1 MDEEF
6 LLKEIKKFYKKNIQ
20 MKSCSKGTN
29 KLRNLLCLFANEY
42 PLQGSIKNQK
52 LVLLKK
58 EIGKGSYGAVYEST
72 DFQGI
77 PIVTKT
83 FFNKENTY
91 NIIEVFV
98 SFVLL
103 NKILLLNPKLC
114 KNLVPTYG
122 IFCCTHKYE
131 NKKLKS
137 ICDSDGPKFY
147 HMVQKRI
154 DGKPFHDILNSNIT
168 LSNIQKIVK
177 AIFSTLYEL
186 NEYYYISHNDL
197 HSGNILIDKDFNP
210 YLIDFGFA
218 SFKIGSHYYYSN
230 NDEYNIKTYSGK
242 DMKSGIR
249 DFLNVTRSIIK
260 RSKDK
265 DIIEYTKGIEKK
277 VLDQLLETP
286 ISKFHKSKYRNYQ
299 YIYQTLQMIESSLSQ
314 EDREIVHSHNLK
326 TLKRITYRY
335 ILDII

>member
-6 LLKEIKKFYKKNIQ
+6 LLKEIKKFYKKNVQ
-20 MKSCSKGTN
+20 MKSCSKATN
-29 KLRNLLCLFANEY
+29 KLRNLLCLFAKEY
-42 PLQGSIKNQK
+42 PLQGSIKNKQ
-52 LVLLKK
+52 LVLL
-58 EIGKGSYGAVYEST
+58 EEQIGKGAYGAVYEST

-83 FFNKENTY
+83 FFNKENRY
-91 NIIEVFV
+91 NIVEIFV

-103 NKILLLNPKLC
+103 NTILLLNPKLC
-114 KNLVPTYG
+114 NNLVPTYG
-122 IFCCTHKYE
+122 IFCCTHNYE

-154 DGKPFHDILNSNIT
+154 DGKPFYDILYTNIT
-168 LSNIQKIVK
+168 VSNIQTILKG
-177 AIFSTLYEL
+177 IFSTLFEL
-186 NEYYYISHNDL
+186 NKYYSISHNDL
-197 HSGNILIDKDFNP
+197 HSDNILIDKDFNP

-218 SFKIGSHYYYSN
+218 SFKIGSRYYYSN

-260 RSKDK
+260 KSIDK
-265 DIIEYTKGIEKK
+265 DIIEYIKGIEKK

-286 ISKFHKSKYRNYQ
+286 KRKFHKSKYKNYQ
-299 YIYQTLQMIESSLSQ
+299 YIYQTLQIIESSLNE

>member
-122 IFCCTHKYE
+122 I
-131 NKKLKS
+131 L
-137 ICDSDGPKFY
+137 
-147 HMVQKRI
+147 
-154 DGKPFHDILNSNIT
+154 
-168 LSNIQKIVK
+168 
-177 AIFSTLYEL
+177 LY
-186 NEYYYISHNDL
+186 
-197 HSGNILIDKDFNP
+197 
-210 YLIDFGFA
+210 
-218 SFKIGSHYYYSN
+218 
-230 NDEYNIKTYSGK
+230 T
-242 DMKSGIR
+242 
-249 DFLNVTRSIIK
+249 
-260 RSKDK
+260 
-265 DIIEYTKGIEKK
+265 
-277 VLDQLLETP
+277 
-286 ISKFHKSKYRNYQ
+286 
-299 YIYQTLQMIESSLSQ
+299 
-314 EDREIVHSHNLK
+314 
-326 TLKRITYRY
+326 
-335 ILDII
+335 